1 MDLKKEIERNLK
13 FKDNVITIKNQLNDL
28 IVRGGANNPTH

>member
-13 FKDNVITIKNQLNDL
+13 FKDNVITIKNQLNNL
-28 IVRGGANNPTH
+28 IVRGGANNPIH